1 MVEDKETEKRKKR
14 LIEQDF
20 IVIADD
26 HPCRQCGRPADFGTA
41 VAGPS
46 VEASS
51 TTRREAA

>member
-46 VEASS
+46 VEVSS
-51 TTRREAA
+51 TTLREAA